1 MGKITIKHFLNT
13 NLKPYIINKQNY
25 YSVYLLITAQRK
37 TTKVKSLVFDEYYS
51 ESDFESIFNS
61 NDSSDKNMI
70 DNEINSVNIISELII
85 NELKEF
91 DTNFLTAYYNFSNTI
106 DIWKT
111 DNQIFSANGNKID
124 LYDASKN
131 SAGIVLDS
139 LKNEFTDVRGVSI
152 FEFFNKDNQKKA
164 LQILK
169 TQNIKNPED
178 VINDLNKSFF
188 YCSIEFFEWYIKG
201 NKKNAEL
208 ETKYSYFFETAKV
221 KYDNYIVEKYKIK

>member
-37 TTKVKSLVFDEYYS
+37 TTKVKSIVFDEYYS

-91 DTNFLTAYYNFSNTI
+91 DTNFFTAYYNFSNTI

-139 LKNEFTDVRGVSI
+139 FKNEFTDIRGVSI

-169 TQNIKNPED
+169 TQNIKNPE
-178 VINDLNKSFF
+178 VQFLVMMRPLLLPSRIRHLICVASPCMPVTPMTSMTSAATPFSS
-188 YCSIEFFEWYIKG
+188 SIGYH
-201 NKKNAEL
+201 L
-208 ETKYSYFFETAKV
+208 L
-221 KYDNYIVEKYKIK
+221 